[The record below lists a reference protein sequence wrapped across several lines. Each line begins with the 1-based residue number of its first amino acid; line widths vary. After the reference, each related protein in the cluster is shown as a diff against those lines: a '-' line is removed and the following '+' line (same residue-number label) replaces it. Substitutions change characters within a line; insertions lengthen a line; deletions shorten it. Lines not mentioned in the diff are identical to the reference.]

1 MKPLTLK
8 EIEEFD
14 MNDLVDKGVIAMD
27 DEDNQLLDK
36 IQGMPSK
43 LQNFYIQNFKNKFY
57 YQESVRIPGVDAV
70 AFDQKI

>member
-1 MKPLTLK
+1 
-8 EIEEFD
+8 